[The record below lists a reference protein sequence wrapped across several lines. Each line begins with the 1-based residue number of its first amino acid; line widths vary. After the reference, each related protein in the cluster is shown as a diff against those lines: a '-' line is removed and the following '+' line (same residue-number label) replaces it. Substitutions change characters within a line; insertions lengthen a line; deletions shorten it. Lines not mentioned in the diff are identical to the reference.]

1 MEVAERITAG
11 MRLYQRM
18 FSAGVLFSHL
28 SENREQA
35 VESVIMFL
43 RFCED
48 EGLTPAGLMEGV
60 PSPRSHIAHI
70 KAHALLGLLP
80 ETNKS
85 EAAAIVARF
94 LRFCDEAGLLPAVVH
109 ERRLLNSARFPPLS
123 GGNSPSLR
131 AISTES
137 PEIDPK

>member
-18 FSAGVLFSHL
+18 FSACVLFSHL

-35 VESVIMFL
+35 VESVVMFL

-60 PSPRSHIAHI
+60 PSPRSHNVHT

-85 EAAAIVARF
+85 EASAIVARF
-94 LRFCDEAGLLPAVVH
+94 LRVCDEAGLLPAVVH
-109 ERRLLNSARFPPLS
+109 ERRLLNSARFPSLS

-131 AISTES
+131 AISTER